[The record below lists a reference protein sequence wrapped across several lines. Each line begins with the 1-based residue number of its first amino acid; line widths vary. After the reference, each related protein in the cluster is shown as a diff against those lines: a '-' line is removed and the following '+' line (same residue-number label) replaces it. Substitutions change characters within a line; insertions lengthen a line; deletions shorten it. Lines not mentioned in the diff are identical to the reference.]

1 MKGLQQHDKPALIW
15 KDQEISYNQLLVNIS
30 QYAALFQA
38 DTCEKAAIYSE
49 NRPEWIYAFYA
60 AWRNHGMAVP
70 IDFMAT
76 AEEVA
81 YILEDCKPEIIFC
94 SQEKAA
100 DAQAALQAL
109 SYTPKLLVFEALAE
123 TLRSAAV
130 PQDTD
135 FPERDNVD
143 TAVIIYTSGT
153 TGSPKGAMLSFDNI
167 LVNVE
172 GVSQDVPIYTAAQR
186 VLALLPLHH
195 VFPLLGTIVIPLAVG
210 ATVVFSPSMAA
221 EDILAALQ
229 NYGVTMI
236 IGVPRL
242 YNLFHKGIKAKIESR
257 ALARTL
263 FKLAEYVDS
272 PAFSKLLFKTVHQKF
287 GGKIQYLVCGGAAIE
302 NEVARDFKTLGF
314 DVLTGYG
321 MTEAAPMIS
330 FTRPGTL
337 KIGASGHPLPKNE
350 VKIVAEEIV
359 AKGRNVMQGYYHRP
373 EETAAL
379 IQDGWLHTG
388 DLGYLDE
395 EGVLFVTGRGK
406 DIIVLPNGKNINP
419 EEIEFK
425 ILKQFETIR
434 EIGVFMH
441 EGILQAVIYPDFQKL
456 DTQGVHQI
464 GDYIRWDVI
473 DKYNRAASPAKKIAN
488 FTVVKQELPKTRL
501 GKLRRFQLPAL
512 AVADVSDR
520 TSQPEPDYP
529 EYQMI
534 KQFLNEQTGK
544 AIYAGQ
550 HLEIDLGLDS
560 LDKVS
565 LLTFLHAAFGV
576 EMSDEEINQRLT
588 VGRIAAYIQEK
599 KVKMES
605 EGVNWHTI
613 LHEPV
618 QVTLPTSSPVH
629 IPAVQFLKFLLNG
642 YFKLTVTGLEHL
654 PQTPC
659 ILAANH
665 QSYLDALIITRFLG
679 ANLVKKSYFYANERH
694 FRRPWQR
701 LFAEKHNVI
710 IVDINHQLKLSLQ
723 KMAAV
728 LQRGNNMVIFPEG
741 TRTRD
746 GKLAEFKKT
755 FAILSRELN
764 IPIVPVVLQG
774 AYAAIL
780 NRKVFPKFRQAIQVA
795 FLPPIFPEDLSYD
808 ALTEKVYQRIK
819 QHLRE

>member
-1 MKGLQQHDKPALIW
+1 DI
-15 KDQEISYNQLLVNIS
+15 QE
-30 QYAALFQA
+30 
-38 DTCEKAAIYSE
+38 
-49 NRPEWIYAFYA
+49 
-60 AWRNHGMAVP
+60 
-70 IDFMAT
+70 
-76 AEEVA
+76 
-81 YILEDCKPEIIFC
+81 
-94 SQEKAA
+94 
-100 DAQAALQAL
+100 
-109 SYTPKLLVFEALAE
+109 
-123 TLRSAAV
+123 
-130 PQDTD
+130 
-135 FPERDNVD
+135 
-143 TAVIIYTSGT
+143 
-153 TGSPKGAMLSFDNI
+153 
-167 LVNVE
+167 
-172 GVSQDVPIYTAAQR
+172 
-186 VLALLPLHH
+186 
-195 VFPLLGTIVIPLAVG
+195 
-210 ATVVFSPSMAA
+210 
-221 EDILAALQ
+221 
-229 NYGVTMI
+229 
-236 IGVPRL
+236 
-242 YNLFHKGIKAKIESR
+242 
-257 ALARTL
+257 
-263 FKLAEYVDS
+263 
-272 PAFSKLLFKTVHQKF
+272 
-287 GGKIQYLVCGGAAIE
+287 
-302 NEVARDFKTLGF
+302 
-314 DVLTGYG
+314 
-321 MTEAAPMIS
+321 
-330 FTRPGTL
+330 
-337 KIGASGHPLPKNE
+337 
-350 VKIVAEEIV
+350 
-359 AKGRNVMQGYYHRP
+359 
-373 EETAAL
+373 
-379 IQDGWLHTG
+379 
-388 DLGYLDE
+388 
-395 EGVLFVTGRGK
+395 
-406 DIIVLPNGKNINP
+406 
-419 EEIEFK
+419 
-425 ILKQFETIR
+425 
-434 EIGVFMH
+434 
-441 EGILQAVIYPDFQKL
+441 
-456 DTQGVHQI
+456 VHQI

-512 AVADVSDR
+512 AVADISDR

-565 LLTFLHAAFGV
+565 LLSFLRAAFGV
-576 EMSDEEINQRLT
+576 EMSDEEINRRLT

-629 IPAVQFLKFLLNG
+629 IPAVKLLKFLLG

-665 QSYLDALIITRFLG
+665 QSYLDVLIIITCFID
-679 ANLVKKSYFYANERH
+679 ANLVKKSYFYADERH
-694 FRRPWQR
+694 FRKPWQR

-741 TRTRD
+741 ARTRD

-780 NRKVFPKFRQAIQVA
+780 IRKVFPKFRQAIHVA

>member
-1 MKGLQQHDKPALIW
+1 MKSLQQHDKLALIW
-15 KDQEISYNQLLVNIS
+15 KEQQISYAQLLTNVAR
-30 QYAALFQA
+30 YAALFQA
-38 DTCEKAAIYSE
+38 DHCEKVAIYAE

-70 IDFMAT
+70 VDFMAT

-81 YILEDCKPEIIFC
+81 YILEDCQPEIIFC

-100 DAQAALQAL
+100 DAQAAVQKL
-109 SYTPKLLVFEALAE
+109 SYAPKLLVFEAVAE
-123 TLRSAAV
+123 TLREAAA
-130 PQDTD
+130 PQEID
-135 FPERDNVD
+135 FIERDD
-143 TAVIIYTSGT
+143 AETAVIIYTSGT
-153 TGSPKGAMLSFDNI
+153 TGSPKGAMLSFDN
-167 LVNVE
+167 LAVNIE

-195 VFPLLGTIVIPLAVG
+195 VFPLMGTIVIPLAVG
-210 ATVVFSPSMAA
+210 ATVVFASSMAA

-229 NYGVTMI
+229 KYGVTMI
-236 IGVPRL
+236 VGVPRL
-242 YNLFHKGIKAKIESR
+242 YNLFRKGIKTKIESS

-272 PAFSKLLFKTVHQKF
+272 PAFSKLLFNTVHQKF
-287 GGKIQYLVCGGAAIE
+287 GGKIQYMICGGAAIE

-314 DVLTGYG
+314 DVLAGYG

-337 KIGASGHPLPKNE
+337 KIGASGNPLPKNE
-350 VKIVAEEIV
+350 VKIVEEEIV
-359 AKGRNVMQGYYHRP
+359 AQGRNVMQGYYHRP
-373 EETAAL
+373 AETAAL

-388 DLGYLDE
+388 DLGHLDA
-395 EGVLFVTGRGK
+395 EGFLFVTGRKK

-456 DTQGVHQI
+456 DAQGVHQI
-464 GDYIRWDVI
+464 GDHLRWDVI
-473 DKYNRAASPAKKIAN
+473 DKYNHAASPAKKIGK

-512 AVADVSDR
+512 AVADVVDR
-520 TSQPEPDYP
+520 TPPPEPDYP

-534 KQFLNEQTGK
+534 KQFLAEQTGK
-544 AIYAGQ
+544 PIYADQ
-550 HLEIDLGLDS
+550 HVEIDLGLDS

-565 LLTFLHAAFGV
+565 LLTFLQATFGV
-576 EMSDEEINQRLT
+576 EMVDEEMNQRLT
-588 VGRIAAYIQEK
+588 VEKIAEYVREK

-629 IPAVQFLKFLLNG
+629 IPVVTLVRFLLNG
-642 YFKLTVTGLEHL
+642 YFELTATGLENL

-665 QSYLDALIITRFLG
+665 QSYLDGLIITCFFD
-679 ANLVKKSYFYANERH
+679 AQLVKKSYFYADERH
-694 FRRPWQR
+694 FHKPWQK
-701 LFAEKHNVI
+701 LFAEQHNVI
-710 IVDINHQLKLSLQ
+710 IVDINRQLKLSLQ

-728 LQRGNNMVIFPEG
+728 LKSGRNMVIFPEG
-741 TRTRD
+741 ARTRD
-746 GKLAEFKKT
+746 GKVAEFKKT

-774 AYAAIL
+774 AYEAMPIGKTL
-780 NRKVFPKFRQAIQVA
+780 PKFRQAIQVT
-795 FLPPIFPEDLSYD
+795 FLPPIFPEALSYD
-808 ALTEKVYQRIK
+808 ALTEKVSQRIK
-819 QHLRE
+819 EHLRE